1 MNRYQSTIETLISPA
16 GIHLNGTDDFDI
28 HVYDDRFYRH
38 VLRFGSLGLGESY
51 MNEWWDCK
59 ALDTFLYRLLTVNL
73 EKDVKHH
80 LQWQSFKAKIFNLQS
95 ITRAVEV
102 AKRHY
107 NIGNELFENMLDKY
121 MIYSCAY
128 WSKATTL
135 EQAQEDK
142 LDLICRKLKL
152 SPGMEILDI
161 GCGWGGFAQ
170 FAAERYQV
178 KVTGVTISSE
188 QAILAKERC
197 KDLPVRILLEDYR
210 LLKGNYD
217 RIVSI
222 GMFEHVGYKNYDAFM
237 KIVKQCLRKEGV
249 FLLHCIGNNESGIHT
264 DPWIDRYIFPN
275 GMMPSPTQIS
285 KAAEPYFV
293 LQDWHNF
300 GLDYDLTLMEWLKRF
315 RASWSRIKHHYDD
328 RFYRM
333 WEYYLCIS
341 AASFRAHK
349 NNLWQIIYTH
359 PDYPERYSGAR

>member
-38 VLRFGSLGLGESY
+38 VLRYGSLGLGESY

-73 EKDVKHH
+73 EKRVRHH
-80 LQWQSFKAKIFNLQS
+80 LQWQSLKAKIFNLQS

-102 AKRHY
+102 AKKHY
-107 NIGNELFENMLDKY
+107 NIGNDLFEKMLDKY

-128 WSKATTL
+128 WSKASTL
-135 EQAQEDK
+135 EEAQEDK

-152 SPGMEILDI
+152 SAGMEILDI
-161 GCGWGGFAQ
+161 GCGWGGLAQ

-188 QAILAKERC
+188 QAALARKRC
-197 KDLPVRILLEDYR
+197 EGLPVRILLEDYR
-210 LLKGNYD
+210 LLTGSYD
-217 RIVSI
+217 RIVSV
-222 GMFEHVGYKNYDAFM
+222 GMFEHVGYKNYDTFM
-237 KIVKQCLRKEGV
+237 KVVKQCLRKDGI
-249 FLLHCIGNNESGIHT
+249 FLLHCIGGNESGIHT

-285 KAAEPYFV
+285 NAAEPYFA

-300 GLDYDLTLMEWLKRF
+300 GLDYDRTLMEWLKRF
-315 RASWSRIKHHYDD
+315 RNSWDQIKAHYDD
-328 RFYRM
+328 QFYRM

-349 NNLWQIIYTH
+349 NNLWQIVYTH
-359 PDYPERYSGAR
+359 PDYPERYSGVR